1 MEIYVQGLPEKCEAR
16 PEDVKQIV
24 RFVLTKED
32 VDCELAVIFV
42 DDAAMSDLNH
52 KYTKRKGTT
61 DVLAFSMREGT
72 DSEYSGHVLGDVF
85 VSIDRA
91 REQAKEL
98 GHTFRRELLFLVLH
112 GLLHLL
118 GYDHKSMP
126 KKIESLEEELAT
138 LLTIDKSRFRRKM

>member
-1 MEIYVQGLPEKCEAR
+1 VKPG
-16 PEDVKQIV
+16 DVKQIA
-24 RFVLTKED
+24 RHVLTKEE

-52 KYTKRKGTT
+52 QYTKREGTT
-61 DVLAFSMREGT
+61 DVLAFSAREGK

-85 VSIDRA
+85 VSLDRA

-98 GHTFRRELLFLVLH
+98 GHSFRRELLFLVLH

-126 KKIESLEEELAT
+126 KEIERLEKELAI
-138 LLTIDKSRFRRKM
+138 LPIRNKSRSRRKM